1 MPSEDE
7 IRQSQPPPDAAIQ
20 KLLAD
25 IPDFDPRRRQIEEF
39 QEKWRRMPPE
49 PDKNQEPGRC
59 PICGTSLSPAG
70 NCPRCLNLIP

>member
-39 QEKWRRMPPE
+39 QKKWLRRPPE
-49 PDKNQEPGRC
+49 PDKSQERAAAQ
-59 PICGTSLSPAG
+59 SAARRLVRPATA
-70 NCPRCLNLIP
+70 PAA